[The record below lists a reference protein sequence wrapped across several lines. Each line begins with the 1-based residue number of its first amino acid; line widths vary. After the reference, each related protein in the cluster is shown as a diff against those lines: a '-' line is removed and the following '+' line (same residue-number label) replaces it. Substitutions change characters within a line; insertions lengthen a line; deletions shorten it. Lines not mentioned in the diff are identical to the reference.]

1 MPAVTA
7 MTGGEVG
14 GSGDGVDG
22 VGLKDY
28 SGGGD
33 EEGAGRK
40 EQSGGIGCGFHV
52 HFLSI
57 EGR

>member
-1 MPAVTA
+1 M
-7 MTGGEVG
+7 G